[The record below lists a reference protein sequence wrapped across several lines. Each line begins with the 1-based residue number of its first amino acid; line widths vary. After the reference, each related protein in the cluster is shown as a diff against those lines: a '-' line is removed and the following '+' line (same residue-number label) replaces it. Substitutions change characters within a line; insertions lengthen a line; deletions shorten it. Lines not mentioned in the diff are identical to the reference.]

1 MNKAETI
8 KALSEELDF
17 TQKRT
22 EDLYNE
28 LVQELSDYLANDI
41 SISIPE
47 FGSFHSD
54 VRKAYKS
61 FNPHYRKMMLLP
73 TKKVVRFSQSIA
85 LKDEF
90 NKAEL

>member
-8 KALSEELDF
+8 KALSEDLGF

-22 EDLYNE
+22 EDLYNN
-28 LVQELSDYLANDI
+28 LVHQLSEYLANDK
-41 SISIPE
+41 SFSIPE

-54 VRKAYKS
+54 VRDAYKS

-73 TKKVVRFSQSIA
+73 TKKVVRFSQSVA
-85 LKDEF
+85 LKDDF
-90 NKAEL
+90 NEVEL